1 MSWIGDIG
9 ICLGVT
15 GNWIDVVS
23 IRVRVNNL
31 LLLVLILLLSLLRL
45 SLLLLLCFFSLGQFD
60 VNINEF
66 IDYFDF
72 GLERCA

>member
-23 IRVRVNNL
+23 IRVRVDNL
-31 LLLVLILLLSLLRL
+31 LLLILILLLSLLGL
-45 SLLLLLCFFSLGQFD
+45 SLLLLICFFRLGQFD
-60 VNINEF
+60 VNINES

-72 GLERCA
+72 GLEGSA